1 MIGFIGV
8 GNLGGALARGL
19 IAAGTPAS
27 DVVVSAAH
35 VEVAKKFAE
44 ETGARAAA
52 TNPELVDAAGHD
64 GIVIV
69 AVEPGT
75 LAEVLDEIRDVAAE
89 NHTVI
94 VSVAAG
100 RSLEMIAEH
109 LSPKQPIIR
118 VLPNVAAAVGESM
131 TGMARGEAVKD
142 WQFQAAREIF
152 EAIGRVEEIRESQ
165 FAAYTALAGCSPAYG
180 FVFMD
185 ALSRA
190 GVKNGIPKAQA
201 SRIVAQALFGAAKM
215 ALESEK
221 PLADLAASVQ
231 SPGGSTV
238 AGVVEMEL
246 RGLGGA
252 VVAGAQASIDKDKS
266 L

>member
-190 GVKNGIPKAQA
+190 GVKHGIPKAREA
-201 SRIVAQALFGAAKM
+201 
-215 ALESEK
+215 ET
-221 PLADLAASVQ
+221 PLADLADSVQ